1 MISAGSC
8 SRSDYI
14 VGVAGSG
21 PVGLPYYK
29 LHLHALQPYKAQE
42 SWQKS
47 PDKVFP
53 LLAGSGTK
61 TTVMLLI
68 ISPNGVGAYMK

>member
-21 PVGLPYYK
+21 SVGLHGK
-29 LHLHALQPYKAQE
+29 LNLHALQPYKTQE
-42 SWQKS
+42 SWKKS

-53 LLAGSGTK
+53 LLTG
-61 TTVMLLI
+61 
-68 ISPNGVGAYMK
+68 Y